1 MRISVVRE
9 DPGYSSNARMF
20 NIFLDNV
27 KQRDV
32 LTADEEFKFVF
43 RLKRTKFG
51 NIAIGRNNKKMTEL
65 VKGEVRIV
73 LRDTNKLEGENNAN

>member
-9 DPGYSSNARMF
+9 DKAYSPNARMF
-20 NIFLDNV
+20 DIFLDDV

-32 LTADEEFKFVF
+32 LTADEEGKFVF

-51 NIAIGRNNKKMTEL
+51 SIAVGRNNKQMTEL
-65 VKGEVRIV
+65 VKGEVCIV
-73 LRDTNKLEGENNAN
+73 LRDTHELK